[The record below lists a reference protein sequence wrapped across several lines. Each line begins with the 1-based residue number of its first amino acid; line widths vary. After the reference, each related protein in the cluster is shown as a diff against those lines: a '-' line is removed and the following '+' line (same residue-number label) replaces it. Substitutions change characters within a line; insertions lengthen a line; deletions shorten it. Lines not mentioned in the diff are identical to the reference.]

1 MGEPT
6 ALGIIPQF
14 AEELFER
21 IEGTKDDEVLITL
34 CINFIVYSVCM

>member
-21 IEGTKDDEVLITL
+21 IEGTKDNEVMIT
-34 CINFIVYSVCM
+34 S